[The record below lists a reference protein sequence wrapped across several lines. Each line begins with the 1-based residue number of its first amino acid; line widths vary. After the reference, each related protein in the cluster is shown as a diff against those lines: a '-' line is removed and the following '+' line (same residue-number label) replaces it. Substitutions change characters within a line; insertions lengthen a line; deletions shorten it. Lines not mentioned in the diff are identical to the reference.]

1 MNEQFIRNDEL
12 DRSNAIVASNAEI
25 FRYAISSILSQQ
37 HLADTVLT
45 TSNWSSV
52 QAHLLRAHCT
62 KLAVVNTDVLNG
74 QGHGMMRRLR
84 LSYPHLRIIVV
95 GQTRERMKILSLISA
110 GAHAYILE
118 SMPMDEIAK
127 AVRMV
132 AAGHIYL
139 PDMVGDLSAPEPDS
153 VRAEGALTRRQQ
165 QVLQLLVGGASN
177 KEIAHAL
184 NLAEGT
190 IKVHLSGLFKALG
203 VHNRTGAM
211 ASVHAQAY

>member
-1 MNEQFIRNDEL
+1 MNEQIIRNDEL

-62 KLAVVNTDVLNG
+62 KLAVINTDVLNG

-203 VHNRTGAM
+203 VHSRAGAV
-211 ASVHAQAY
+211 ASVHARAY

>member
-1 MNEQFIRNDEL
+1 MNEQIIRNDEL

-52 QAHLLRAHCT
+52 QAHLLRAQCT
-62 KLAVVNTDVLNG
+62 RLAVINTDVLNG

-153 VRAEGALTRRQQ
+153 ARAEGALTRRQQ

-190 IKVHLSGLFKALG
+190 IKVHLSGLFKSLG
-203 VHNRTGAM
+203 VHNRTGAV

>member
-1 MNEQFIRNDEL
+1 MNEQIIRNDEL

-62 KLAVVNTDVLNG
+62 KLAVINTDVLNG

-177 KEIAHAL
+177 KEI
-184 NLAEGT
+184 
-190 IKVHLSGLFKALG
+190 KVHLSGLFKALG
-203 VHNRTGAM
+203 VHNRTGAV